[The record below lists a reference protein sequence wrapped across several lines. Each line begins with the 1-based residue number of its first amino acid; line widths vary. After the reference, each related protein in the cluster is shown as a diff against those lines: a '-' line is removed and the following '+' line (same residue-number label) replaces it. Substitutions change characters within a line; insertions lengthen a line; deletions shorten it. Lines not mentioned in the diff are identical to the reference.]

1 MDISGERWK
10 EHRKFAV
17 LQLREL
23 GVGKPLM
30 ESKILI
36 EAEEMIR
43 KLKTAE
49 VIGEEFFLQVNSF
62 FVTFYEPEI
71 LKKILHK
78 ISANRFFT

>member
-1 MDISGERWK
+1 MDISGDRWK

-36 EAEEMIR
+36 EAEELIK

-49 VIGEEFFLQVNSF
+49 ILNEDFLLQVSIFNVFAKNNFCS
-62 FVTFYEPEI
+62 V
-71 LKKILHK
+71 LVRVGRCCRKC
-78 ISANRFFT
+78 N